1 MSHHTYRAPA
11 LTTTLAA
18 LLLAPAALAQE
29 PLRPSD
35 PLAGPRGDGPAIRD
49 IGGWLGE
56 DEPLPGAAGAAH
68 AAGPPAPAVG
78 GGEDPLAAP
87 AAPAAEDPEKARQ
100 EARRR
105 DRQINRNYQQAID
118 IYEDLDAPDHQIA
131 ALDRRI
137 ANNERLVADFRRR
150 LAEGQQQRR
159 NMQVDLFNRTF
170 FLRQQRERGQI
181 TQEVF
186 DKLIRQEERKYEEDS
201 AGLKANLEAWHK
213 ECKQAEARLEAM
225 KAERRMLEASQ
236 PRATR
241 RNQQQRAGGAPVP
254 APKPGER
261 LLGTLEE
268 RLRQLERFN
277 TRSTMEG
284 VHPRDVGVGSVE
296 SVQLKND

>member
-1 MSHHTYRAPA
+1 MSDHTLRAPT
-11 LTTTLAA
+11 LTLTA
-18 LLLAPAALAQE
+18 LLLLGPAALAQE

-35 PLAGPRGDGPAIRD
+35 PLAGPPIRD

-56 DEPLPGAAGAAH
+56 DAPLPGARPAAPAP
-68 AAGPPAPAVG
+68 AAPPAPAG
-78 GGEDPLAAP
+78 GGAVGAEDPLAAP
-87 AAPAAEDPEKARQ
+87 PAPAPEDPEKARQ

-105 DRQINRNYQQAID
+105 DRQISRNYQQAIE
-118 IYEDLDAPDHQIA
+118 IYEDMDAPDHQIA

-137 ANNERLVADFRRR
+137 ANNERLVADYRRR
-150 LAEGQQQRR
+150 LGEGQQQRR

-201 AGLKANLEAWHK
+201 AGLKANLEAWHR
-213 ECKQAEARLEAM
+213 ELKQAEARLESM
-225 KAERRMLEASQ
+225 KAERRMLEASR
-236 PRATR
+236 PRTAVR
-241 RNQQQRAGGAPVP
+241 RGQQQGGAPVP

-261 LLGTLEE
+261 LIGTLEE

-284 VHPRDVGVGSVE
+284 VHPRDIGVGSVE